1 MECVLLLSIYMLK
14 SLFSIFYS
22 LLFSLAAQAKLL
34 PSNAISTDA
43 KSQQLTQQQEIIEKM
58 LPPKMVSR
66 LLEKAPTQGYR
77 LMLVDTAEHIA
88 GSSDRT
94 GQIKISKNLLTDE
107 AKLGKTLIH
116 EWAHQYDFIN
126 WQPQELEKHIAYC
139 QSQSFERGTN
149 EDKTNG
155 ECDLFYDIKSSISTN
170 PLFLEI
176 GGWPLRHTANGYRIK
191 TTNFLSRSPDIYEQ
205 RSSAEMFAVNMEY
218 FLTDPEF
225 QCRRPSMHRFL
236 SNHFNYS
243 PFAIKNCTPYMKIV
257 DPQFSKV
264 ENALVSIDTKRIY
277 QIHYLLA
284 GRGTGISS
292 RFGHSMFRLV
302 MCAPNKELGPDCLK
316 DINHHIVLSF
326 RAFVDTPEID
336 NLKGLRGKYPSTLF
350 FLPFLKVVEE
360 YNKKELRDLE
370 SYPLNFN
377 RDQIQSFAERAVE
390 THWSYNGK
398 YYFISNNC
406 AVESM
411 NMLRSSTFIP
421 ALLAQASMT
430 PYGLRNDLARAG
442 ILNKNLMKDRKWAQ
456 ANGFLYVSNEENLIK
471 AQETLYEISKVSS
484 MKNYKK
490 WIELNPLQRRKIFV
504 EYLPSEKTARIKFAA
519 AALLLEGQAEK
530 VTASSLDGK
539 IYKLLKSNNLPEQ
552 LSQVLEKIVSL
563 QNGLSQAQS
572 ELTSPTRISTI
583 GYGLPSTQEADSMT
597 GTLAKLNAQQQVQRK
612 EILGLLESLF
622 PAEDKAKTQQTVEN
636 KVLFMNTIVG
646 K

>member
-1 MECVLLLSIYMLK
+1 MEYVLLISIYMLR
-14 SLFSIFYS
+14 SFLSIFCS
-22 LLFSLAAQAKLL
+22 FLFSLAAQAKLL
-34 PSNAISTDA
+34 PSNATATDSA
-43 KSQQLTQQQEIIEKM
+43 SQRLLQQQDIIEKM

-66 LLEKAPTQGYR
+66 LLEKSPARGYR
-77 LMLVDTAEHIA
+77 LQLVETAEHIA

-94 GQIKISKNLLTDE
+94 GQIQISKNLLKDE
-107 AKLGKTLIH
+107 SKLSKTLIH

-126 WQPQELEKHIAYC
+126 WQPQELEKHISYC

-149 EDKTNG
+149 EDQTRG
-155 ECDLFYDIKSSISTN
+155 ECDLFYDIKSSVSTN

-225 QCRRPSMHRFL
+225 QCRRPSMHNFL
-236 SNHFNYS
+236 SSHFDYA
-243 PFAIKNCTPYMKIV
+243 PFAIKNCAPYMKIV

-264 ENALVSIDTKRIY
+264 ENALVPIDARRIY
-277 QIHYLLA
+277 QVHYLLA
-284 GRGTGISS
+284 GRGQGISS

-302 MCAPNKELGPDCLK
+302 VCAPNKTVGPDCLK

-350 FLPFLKVVEE
+350 FLPFLKVVDE

-411 NMLRSSTFIP
+411 NMLRSATFIP
-421 ALLAQASMT
+421 ALLTQASMT

-442 ILNKNLMKDRKWAQ
+442 LLNKNLMKDRKWAQ
-456 ANGFLYVSNEENLIK
+456 ANGLLYISNEENLIK
-471 AQETLYEISKVSS
+471 AQETLYEISKDSS

-490 WIELNPLQRRKIFV
+490 WIELNPLERRQIFQK
-504 EYLPSEKTARIKFAA
+504 YLPSEKATRIKFAA

-539 IYKLLKSNNLPEQ
+539 IYKLLKSDNLPEQ
-552 LSQVLEKIVSL
+552 LAKVLEKIVSL
-563 QNGLSQAQS
+563 QNGLSEARA
-572 ELTSPTRISTI
+572 ELTSPTRISSI
-583 GYGLPSTQEADSMT
+583 GYGLPSTQEADLMM
-597 GTLAKLNAQQQVQRK
+597 GTLSKLNNQQQEQRK
-612 EILGLLESLF
+612 EIVGLLESLF
-622 PAEDKAKTQQTVEN
+622 PAEDKAKTQWTLEN
-636 KVLFMNTIVG
+636 KVLFTNAIIG